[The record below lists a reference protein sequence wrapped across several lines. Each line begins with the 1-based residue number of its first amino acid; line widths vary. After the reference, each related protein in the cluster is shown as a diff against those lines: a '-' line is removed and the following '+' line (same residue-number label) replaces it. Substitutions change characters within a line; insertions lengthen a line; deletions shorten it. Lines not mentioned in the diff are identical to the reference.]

1 MEEKPNYFSIIPAEV
16 RYDKN
21 LRDKAKLL
29 YGEITALSNKD
40 GCCWAS
46 NKYFADLYEVSIT
59 TISTLV
65 KELVD
70 NGYIESE
77 IIYKD
82 GTKEIEGRYL
92 KIFKGGYLK
101 NFKEGY
107 LKNFKHN
114 NTSINNTS
122 NNIKENIKRKVFI
135 KPSIEEIQQ
144 YCNERK
150 NGINANAF
158 YDFYESKDW
167 MVGKN
172 KMKDWKA
179 CIRTWEQRNN
189 KNNVIKPNWLDKKI
203 EKNEWVISDEDRK
216 KLGI

>member
-92 KIFKGGYLK
+92 KIFKEGYLK

-189 KNNVIKPNWLDKKI
+189 KNNVIKPDWLDKKI
-203 EKNEWVISDEDRK
+203 EKDEWVISDEDRQ